1 VKLSVAIVVLAL
13 VAAAAAGCKPQPPKA
28 AAPLGPV
35 LVASGTLNAVS
46 TVQVSAQIPGQVKEI
61 YADFK
66 TAVKRGQPLARF
78 DPAPYELRVKQAQA
92 DLDAARS
99 AGASVKK
106 LEAQLAQAQADLERS
121 VIRAP
126 VDGIVVLRNVDA
138 GQSIAEAP
146 PQVLFA
152 IAPDLR
158 EMQVEASIDAADVG
172 RVRVGM
178 PASFSVEA
186 FPRRTF
192 SGEIRYIRKS
202 PQSPASY
209 TLVIAAANPD
219 LALVPGMT
227 ASVRVALAEPNTAAG
242 SSASTRP

>member
-1 VKLSVAIVVLAL
+1 MGSRKRGSRKKTKNPISSSVGKTKAKNGPSQDSGSRQKKEPWEWTDSER
-13 VAAAAAGCKPQPPKA
+13 VAAR
-28 AAPLGPV
+28 L
-35 LVASGTLNAVS
+35 
-46 TVQVSAQIPGQVKEI
+46 
-61 YADFK
+61 
-66 TAVKRGQPLARF
+66 

-227 ASVRVALAEPNTAAG
+227 ANVRVALAEPDAAAG
-242 SSASTRP
+242 SSAPTRP

>member
-1 VKLSVAIVVLAL
+1 M
-13 VAAAAAGCKPQPPKA
+13 
-28 AAPLGPV
+28 

-46 TVQVSAQIPGQVKEI
+46 TVQVSAQTPGQVKEI

-66 TAVKRGQPLARF
+66 TAVKRGQPLARL

-158 EMQVEASIDAADVG
+158 EMQVEAQYLLLLITSTIRPTARSLSATIDAGVAWPG
-172 RVRVGM
+172 
-178 PASFSVEA
+178 
-186 FPRRTF
+186 
-192 SGEIRYIRKS
+192 
-202 PQSPASY
+202 
-209 TLVIAAANPD
+209 
-219 LALVPGMT
+219 LAPKV
-227 ASVRVALAEPNTAAG
+227 
-242 SSASTRP
+242 